1 MPKPA
6 FRKHAIYVID
16 PTNGEKTSLSALAKR
31 HGLSTS
37 LVNKRYHDG
46 KQGAAL
52 IERYDRRLEAEQQ
65 RQQLSAR
72 EARID
77 RAFWVNT
84 RGLACP
90 LKRLGDVV
98 SRGESFQ

>member
-1 MPKPA
+1 MSKPA
-6 FRKHAIYVID
+6 YRKHAIYVID

-46 KQGAAL
+46 KRGQEL
-52 IERYDRRLEAEQQ
+52 IERYDRRREAELQ
-65 RQQLSAR
+65 RQQLSER

-77 RAFWVNT
+77 RAFWTNAW
-84 RGLACP
+84 GLACP
-90 LKRLGDVV
+90 MKRLGEVV
-98 SRGESFQ
+98 HRGGSVQ